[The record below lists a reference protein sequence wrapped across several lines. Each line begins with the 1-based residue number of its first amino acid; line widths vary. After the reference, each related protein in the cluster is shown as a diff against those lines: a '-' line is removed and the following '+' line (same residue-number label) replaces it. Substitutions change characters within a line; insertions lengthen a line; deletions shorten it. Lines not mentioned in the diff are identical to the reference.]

1 MGITK
6 RIRSAV
12 MSFLRIQPAESTQFA
27 VRELMDYKANAFKNQ
42 IWYRGDSYELDQLY
56 KQIENHNA
64 SFWGSV
70 PTKGM
75 EIRKVH
81 TGLPKTIVN
90 TLTNLVVSDLSEIKV
105 DNAGKQELWDQIA
118 DENKFDKVIRK
129 ATKNILVSGDGAFK
143 ISFDPEVSTLPII
156 EFVSGENIEIVSK
169 RGRVSEIQFYS
180 EYRDKKGNKFM
191 LREDYGFG
199 YVKYHLYRGENEVGV
214 EALEETAHLVDI
226 GFDKSIMLAVP
237 YMLQESDKYEGRGQ
251 SIFDSKID
259 NFDSLDEAWSQWMD
273 ALRTGRAKTYIPETL
288 LPRNPETGEVIR
300 PNAFDNR
307 FIKIESDLAEGA
319 TNKVDTQQPAIPT
332 NDYLATYVTALD
344 LCLQGIVSPSTLGI
358 DVKKLDNA
366 EAQREKEKTTLYT
379 RGTIIEA
386 LTAVI
391 KAVVNVAL
399 QANDLQ
405 SGQAPTMENVTVS
418 FGEYATPSF
427 ESVVETLSNPNTPM
441 SIEAKVAEM
450 WGGSKD
456 EQWIEEEIRR
466 VKEQSG
472 IITMDEPALN
482 NEPLF

>member
-1 MGITK
+1 MGITSK
-6 RIRSAV
+6 LRSAV
-12 MSFLRIQPAESTQFA
+12 MNFLKIQPADITPFT
-27 VRELMDYKANAFKNQ
+27 VRELMDYKTNAFKNQ

-56 KQIENHNA
+56 KQVENHNA

-75 EIRKVH
+75 EIRKIH

-90 TLTNLVVSDLSEIKV
+90 TLTNLVVSDLSEITI
-105 DNAGKQELWDQIA
+105 DDAGKQELWGQIA
-118 DENKFDKVIRK
+118 SENNFEKIIRK
-129 ATKNILVSGDGAFK
+129 ATKNVLVSGDGAFK
-143 ISFDPEVSTLPII
+143 ISFDASVSNLPII
-156 EFVSGENIEIVSK
+156 EYVGGENIDIVSK

-180 EYRDKKGNKFM
+180 EYRDKKGNKFI
-191 LREDYGFG
+191 LREDYGYG
-199 YVKYHLYRGENEVGV
+199 YVKYHLFKGENEVEVGS
-214 EALEETAHLVDI
+214 LEETAHLVDVA
-226 GFDKSIMLAVP
+226 FDNKIMLAVP
-237 YMLQESDKYEGRGQ
+237 YIVQDSDKYEGRGQ

-288 LPRNPETGEVIR
+288 LPRNPETGEAIR

-307 FIKIESDLAEGA
+307 FIKIESDLSEGA

-332 NDYLATYVTALD
+332 SDYLATYVTALD
-344 LCLQGIVSPSTLGI
+344 LCLQGVVSPSTLGI

-379 RGTIIEA
+379 RSTIIEA
-386 LTAVI
+386 LTEVI
-391 KAVVNVAL
+391 KDIVTISLQAHDLQYGRVPTVDAVV
-399 QANDLQ
+399 
-405 SGQAPTMENVTVS
+405 VS

-441 SIEAKVAEM
+441 SIEAKVSEM

-456 EQWIEEEIRR
+456 EAWIEEEIKRI
-466 VKEQSG
+466 KEQSG
-472 IITMDEPALN
+472 IVTMSEPALN
-482 NEPLF
+482 NEPIF